1 MIGEINLVVSESMLQ
16 TKLSLRN
23 LHTTTTMKIKPF
35 ISSAILA
42 SLLSSA
48 APGASILFDFGP
60 NNANIQSGWT
70 GITHNS
76 ADQNAGTSLVLIGGG
91 TPNISVAYPVS
102 QTMHHRDRGTAQFTL
117 GAADP
122 NVNLLRDM
130 IYFDAMVTT
139 DVFTFT
145 LTGLTPGA
153 EYEVFGYS
161 VDMFGGTTN
170 DNKRTSWTTNGGS
183 VQHTTDSGNEDL
195 TSARFQM
202 ANLTADGGGVATISA
217 QYVDGGPSIILFNG
231 FEITQ
236 IPEPSAAL
244 LGGLG
249 LLALLR
255 RRR

>member
-1 MIGEINLVVSESMLQ
+1 
-16 TKLSLRN
+16 
-23 LHTTTTMKIKPF
+23 MKINPLF
-35 ISSAILA
+35 SPVVLA
-42 SLLSSA
+42 MVLTSA

-70 GITHNS
+70 GITHDS
-76 ADQNAGTSLVLIGGG
+76 ADQNGGTSLVLIGGG
-91 TPNISVAYPVS
+91 TPNISVAYPVG

-130 IYFDAMVTT
+130 IYFDGMVTT

-145 LTGLTPGA
+145 LSGLTPNA

-170 DNKRTSWTTNGGS
+170 DNKTTSWTTNGGS

-195 TSARFQM
+195 AFARFQM
-202 ANLTADGGGVATISA
+202 ANMTANGSGVATISA
-217 QYVDGGPSIILFNG
+217 QYVSGGPSIILFNG
-231 FEITQ
+231 FELTA
-236 IPEPSAAL
+236 IPEPSATL

-249 LLALLR
+249 LLMLLR